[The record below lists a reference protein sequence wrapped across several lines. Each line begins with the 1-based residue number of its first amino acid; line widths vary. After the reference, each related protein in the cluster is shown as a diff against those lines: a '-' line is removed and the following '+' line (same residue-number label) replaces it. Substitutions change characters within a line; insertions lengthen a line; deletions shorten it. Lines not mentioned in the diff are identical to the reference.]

1 MRKDKNYV
9 YKHTDTGKY
18 LEMCYVGDGEIYL
31 NLVDDV
37 TKDCIINEDIDWPL
51 DEIIQSGDGGA
62 EVNGTFIEF
71 TPSDFTTQ
79 KVKIELV

>member
-1 MRKDKNYV
+1 MNKDKNYV
-9 YKHTDTGKY
+9 YKHIGTGKF
-18 LEMCYVGDGEIYL
+18 LEMCYVGDGEVNL

-51 DEIIQSGDGGA
+51 DEIIQCGDGGA
-62 EVNGTFIEF
+62 EVNGVFIEF
-71 TPSDFTTQ
+71 TTNDFTTQ